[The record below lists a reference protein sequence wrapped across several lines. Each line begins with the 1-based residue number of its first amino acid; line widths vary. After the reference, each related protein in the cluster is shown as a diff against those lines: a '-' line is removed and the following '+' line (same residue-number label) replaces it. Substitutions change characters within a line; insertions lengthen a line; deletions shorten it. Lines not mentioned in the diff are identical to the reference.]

1 MGPDKCAQLEP
12 LARDFPGYNS
22 ETVIVRKVDS
32 NNKIKKSGVCVCK
45 CISMQFYYLYL
56 GSFITIRL

>member
-1 MGPDKCAQLEP
+1 VGPDKCAQLEP

-32 NNKIKKSGVCVCK
+32 NNKIKKTA
-45 CISMQFYYLYL
+45 I
-56 GSFITIRL
+56 FIYCRGIWAYVDNVQYTMDYT